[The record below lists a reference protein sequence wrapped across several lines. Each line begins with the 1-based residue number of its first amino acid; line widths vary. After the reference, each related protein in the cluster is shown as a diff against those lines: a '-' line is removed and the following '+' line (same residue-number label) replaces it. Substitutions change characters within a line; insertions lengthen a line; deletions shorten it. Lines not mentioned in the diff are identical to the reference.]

1 MPGRRLGA
9 PGPRRLRPKDARIDC
24 ALARGRGMG
33 MDVFDIAVM
42 DGPFHEQADAA
53 RHTPV
58 AVALEA
64 RSRP

>member
-1 MPGRRLGA
+1 
-9 PGPRRLRPKDARIDC
+9 
-24 ALARGRGMG
+24 MG

-42 DGPFHEQADAA
+42 DGPLHEQADAA

-58 AVALEA
+58 AVALKA